1 MKRKFLSLIVAMV
14 MVFGIITPPRGNLA
28 YAAGETP
35 QLAIG
40 DYVKTNGN
48 LDSSTGNYQ
57 GTWTASI
64 PLATVMSPIMPKIP
78 DRGYPHGKEGKNTIA
93 YIEYRVQFP
102 ENVSIGEGITTANTS
117 NIIYG
122 DGIKAT
128 TSGNVVTFKI
138 PLQDVDNPS
147 LKKNY
152 EKDVQNDPST
162 KTVDLSIPYS
172 FNTKDVPGAGNK
184 SITSD
189 GEIEIHPSGRLWSLR
204 KIIFASDKA
213 TKPLATGLPA
223 APDPSKPID
232 PDQNGT
238 PKIPL
243 EGDILI
249 GGETEHDKV
258 YTTHKDATLSFTG
271 ALDVRPIKQQL
282 ANTETSHPGA
292 SGQEEAIAIS
302 GLNFSMTA
310 TFTLPKEMD
319 FDPADVKATLTDAN
333 DKFEITDTKTEGQ
346 KVSVTMKL
354 KDQDKEG
361 KYKTFKDI
369 KEAVNGTGDVLKVT
383 LSGAKFNES
392 SKPNTDYTVKGTIG
406 GNFKATAT
414 MNGNAMPF
422 NFDFVGRQ
430 SAEGRDAIIKDA
442 SDTSIQFTLN
452 YIPEIKAT
460 LPLEG
465 DILIGDETEHTKVY
479 ETGKNVVQKFSG
491 TLNVVPIKKQL
502 ADIEKKYSNAAV
514 QGSKIAISNLD
525 FSMVATFEL
534 PKEMDFDPATVT
546 ATLDGA
552 KDKFEITDTKT
563 VGRKVTVT
571 MKLKD
576 QDQEGKY
583 TTFEDIKTAVNGAG
597 DVLKVTLSGAKFN
610 KDSKPNTNY
619 TVKGTVGGNFKAT
632 ATFND
637 NSIDFNFIFKGL
649 QSKDGK
655 DFVIVDEANNTAIQF
670 TLKYKEEKTPSTPGW
685 TVTPINPADS
695 KLNLVDH
702 LAYMKGYPDLTFGPN
717 RNMTRAEVTM
727 MFARLLKDRPEAN
740 KVYTM
745 PYADVTKDDWYAF
758 AVSYMTEN
766 KLITGYPDGTFK
778 PNNPISRAE
787 FAAIASRFDQLKIGL
802 SLPFNDVGA
811 GHWAYDV
818 IASAA
823 DKGWVNGYP
832 DGSFK
837 PENKITRAEVVST
850 TNRMLNRYADLAFAK
865 AHKTELAPMR
875 DMDESH
881 WAYGAAVEAMNGHDY
896 HRQADGKN
904 ETWILLNGKRFTF
917 PMAPTGIPN

>member
-14 MVFGIITPPRGNLA
+14 MVFGIITPRGNVA
-28 YAAGETP
+28 YAAGETA

-40 DYVKTNGN
+40 NYVETSGT

-57 GTWTASI
+57 GTWTARI

-78 DRGYPHGKEGKNTIA
+78 NSGYPHGKDGKNTIA

-102 ENVSIGEGITTANTS
+102 KNVAIGEGITTANSS

-122 DGIKAT
+122 NGIKAT
-128 TSGNVVTFKI
+128 TSGNLVTFKI

-172 FNTKDVPGAGNK
+172 FNTKDVPDAGNK

-189 GEIEIHPSGRLWSLR
+189 GEIEIHPSGRLWSFG

-223 APDPSKPID
+223 APDPSKPVD

-282 ANTETSHPGA
+282 ANTETGHPGTA
-292 SGQEEAIAIS
+292 EQEEAIAIS

-333 DKFEITDTKTEGQ
+333 DKFEITDTKTEGR

-392 SKPNTDYTVKGTIG
+392 SNPNTDYTVKGTIG
-406 GNFKATAT
+406 GNFQAIAT
-414 MNGNAMPF
+414 MNGKTMSF
-422 NFDFVGRQ
+422 NFDFEGRQ
-430 SAEGRDAIIKDA
+430 SAKGRDAIITDP

-452 YIPEIKAT
+452 YIPEV
-460 LPLEG
+460 PLEG

-479 ETGKNVVQKFSG
+479 ETGKDVVQKFSG

-502 ADIEKKYSNAAV
+502 ADIEKNYSNAAV

-534 PKEMDFDPATVT
+534 PKEMDFDPAEVN
-546 ATLDGA
+546 ATLEGA

-563 VGRKVTVT
+563 EGRKVTVT

-576 QDQEGKY
+576 QDKGKY
-583 TTFEDIKTAVNGAG
+583 KTFEDIKEAVNGTG

-610 KDSKPNTNY
+610 ESSKPNTNY
-619 TVKGTVGGNFKAT
+619 TVKGTVGGGFKAT

-702 LAYMKGYPDLTFGPN
+702 LAYMKGYPNLTFGPD

-745 PYADVTKDDWYAF
+745 LYADVTKDDWYAF

-787 FAAIASRFDQLKIGL
+787 FAAIASRFDQLKTGL
-802 SLPFNDVGA
+802 NLPFNDVGA

>member
-1 MKRKFLSLIVAMV
+1 M
-14 MVFGIITPPRGNLA
+14 G
-28 YAAGETP
+28 
-35 QLAIG
+35 
-40 DYVKTNGN
+40 
-48 LDSSTGNYQ
+48 
-57 GTWTASI
+57 
-64 PLATVMSPIMPKIP
+64 PIMPKIP
-78 DRGYPHGKEGKNTIA
+78 DSGYPHGKDGVNKIA

-102 ENVSIGEGITTANTS
+102 EKVTIGEGITTANTS
-117 NIIYG
+117 NIIDG
-122 DGIKAT
+122 NGIKAT

-138 PLQDVDNPS
+138 PLQDVDNPG

-152 EKDVQNDPST
+152 ERDVQNDPST

-172 FNTKDVPGAGNK
+172 FNTKDVPDAGNK

-189 GEIEIHPSGRLWSLR
+189 GEIEIHPSGRFWSFK
-204 KIIFASDKA
+204 KIIFASDQA
-213 TKPLATGLPA
+213 TKPLASDLSAT
-223 APDPSKPID
+223 PDPAD
-232 PDQNGT
+232 PGQGS
-238 PKIPL
+238 PMEISL

-249 GGETEHDKV
+249 GDETEHDKV
-258 YTTHKDATLSFTG
+258 FTTQKDAPLNFTG
-271 ALDVRPIKQQL
+271 ALDVRPIKKQL
-282 ANTETSHPGA
+282 AEIEKQHQNA
-292 SGQEEAIAIS
+292 SAQGENIVVS
-302 GLNFSMTA
+302 NLDFSMYA
-310 TFTLPKEMD
+310 TLELPKEMD
-319 FDPADVKATLTDAN
+319 FDPAMVEAMLSGDN
-333 DKFEITDTKTEGQ
+333 GKFEIASTKTEGR
-346 KVSVTMKL
+346 KVTVTLKL
-354 KDQDKEG
+354 KNQEN
-361 KYKTFKDI
+361 YKTFEDI
-369 KEAVNGTGDVLKVT
+369 KNAVNGTGDELKVT
-383 LSGAKFNES
+383 LSGAKFN
-392 SKPNTDYTVKGTIG
+392 SKSEPNTNYTVKGTID

-414 MNGNAMPF
+414 MNGHSTSF
-422 NFDFVGRQ
+422 DINFV
-430 SAEGRDAIIKDA
+430 AEQNDAGRDAIIA
-442 SDTSIQFTLN
+442 DTNDPSIQFTLKYN
-452 YIPEIKAT
+452 QEYKKPLA
-460 LPLEG
+460 LEG

-479 ETGKNVVQKFSG
+479 ETGKDVVQKFSG
-491 TLNVVPIKKQL
+491 TLNVQPIKDKL
-502 ADIEKKYSNAAV
+502 KEVENEYSQNSV
-514 QGSKIAISNLD
+514 QGENIAISNLD

-534 PKEMDFDPATVT
+534 PQEMDFDPATVT
-546 ATLDGA
+546 AKLTDA
-552 KDKFEITDTKT
+552 KDKFEITDTTT

-576 QDQEGKY
+576 QDKGIYK
-583 TTFEDIKTAVNGAG
+583 TFEDIKDAVEGTG

-610 KDSKPNTNY
+610 AASKPNTNY
-619 TVKGTVGGNFKAT
+619 TVKGTVGGSFKAT
-632 ATFND
+632 ATFN
-637 NSIDFNFIFKGL
+637 NKSIDFSFIFKGL

-655 DFVIVDEANNTAIQF
+655 DFVLVNEANNTAIQF

-685 TVTPINPADS
+685 TVTPIKPADS

-702 LAYMKGYPDLTFGPN
+702 LAYMKGYPDLTFGPD

-745 PYADVTKDDWYAF
+745 PYADVTKADWYAF

-766 KLITGYPDGTFK
+766 KLIMGYPDGTFK

-787 FAAIASRFDQLKIGL
+787 FAAIASRFDQLKTGL

-875 DMDESH
+875 DMGESH

-917 PMAPTGIPN
+917 PIAPSGMEN

>member
-1 MKRKFLSLIVAMV
+1 MKRKILSLIVAMV
-14 MVFGIITPPRGNLA
+14 MVVSIIAPPLGNIA

-40 DYVKTNGN
+40 NYINTNGN
-48 LDSSTGNYQ
+48 LDSSTGDYQ

-64 PLATVMSPIMPKIP
+64 PIATVMQSVIKVIP
-78 DRGYPHGKEGKNTIA
+78 DTGYPHGKDGKNTIA

-102 ENVSIGEGITTANTS
+102 ENVNIGTVTTANTS
-117 NIIYG
+117 NII
-122 DGIKAT
+122 DGGSMKAT
-128 TSGNVVTFKI
+128 TSGNTVTFKI
-138 PLQDVDNPS
+138 PLADVDNAS
-147 LKKNY
+147 LKANY
-152 EKDVQNDPST
+152 DNDLKSDPST
-162 KTVDLSIPYS
+162 KKVELSIPYS
-172 FNTKDVPGAGNK
+172 FNTKNVPGAGSK
-184 SITSD
+184 SITSN
-189 GEIEIHPSGRLWSLR
+189 GEIEVHPSGRLWSFY
-204 KIIFASDKA
+204 KTTYKSDVA

-223 APDPSKPID
+223 APDPSKPVD

-238 PKIPL
+238 QISL
-243 EGDILI
+243 NGDILI
-249 GGETEHDKV
+249 GDETEHTKV

-271 ALDVRPIKQQL
+271 ALNVKPIKDALKQ
-282 ANTETSHPGA
+282 TENNHPGA
-292 SGQEEAIAIS
+292 ADQEANIAIS
-302 GLNFSMTA
+302 NLDFSMNA
-310 TFTLPKEMD
+310 TFELPKEMD
-319 FDPADVKATLTDAN
+319 FVPAKVNAKLTDAN
-333 DKFEITDTKTEGQ
+333 DKFVITDTTTAGRR
-346 KVSVTMKL
+346 VSVTMKL
-354 KDQDKEG
+354 KDQGKEG

-383 LSGAKFNES
+383 LSGAKFNET
-392 SKPNTDYTVKGTIG
+392 SKPNTNYTVKGSVG
-406 GNFKATAT
+406 GSFKANAKL
-414 MNGNAMPF
+414 NGNTRPF
-422 NFDFVGRQ
+422 NFTFVGQ
-430 SAEGRDAIIKDA
+430 QYDAGKDY
-442 SDTSIQFTLN
+442 TIVNQTNNNSIQFTLN
-452 YIPEIKAT
+452 YIPEV
-460 LPLEG
+460 PLEG

-479 ETGKNVVQKFSG
+479 ETGKDVVQKFTG
-491 TLNVVPIKKQL
+491 TLNVVPIKDKL
-502 ADIEKKYSNAAV
+502 KEVESEYSKNSV
-514 QGSKIAISNLD
+514 QGKNIAISNLD
-525 FSMVATFEL
+525 FSMIATFEL

-552 KDKFEITDTKT
+552 NDKFEITDTTT

-576 QDQEGKY
+576 QDKGIYK
-583 TTFEDIKTAVNGAG
+583 TFEDIKEAVNGTG

-619 TVKGTVGGNFKAT
+619 TVKGTVGGSFKAT
-632 ATFND
+632 ATFN
-637 NSIDFNFIFKGL
+637 NKSIDFSFIFKGL

-655 DFVIVDEANNTAIQF
+655 DFVIVNEANNTAIQF

-685 TVTPINPADS
+685 TVTPIDPSYS

-702 LAYMKGYPDLTFGPN
+702 LAYMKGYPDLTFGPD

-740 KVYTM
+740 KVYAM
-745 PYADVTKDDWYAF
+745 PYSDVTKADWYAY

-778 PNNPISRAE
+778 PNSPISRAE
-787 FAAIASRFDQLKIGL
+787 FAAIASRFDQLKTGL
-802 SLPFNDVGA
+802 SLPFNDVKA

-823 DKGWVNGYP
+823 NKGWVNGYP

-917 PMAPTGIPN
+917 PIAPSGIPN

>member
-14 MVFGIITPPRGNLA
+14 MVFGIITPRGNVA
-28 YAAGETP
+28 YAAGETA

-40 DYVKTNGN
+40 NYVETSGT

-57 GTWTASI
+57 GTWTARI

-78 DRGYPHGKEGKNTIA
+78 NSGYPHGKDGKNTIA

-102 ENVSIGEGITTANTS
+102 KNVAIGEGITTANSS

-122 DGIKAT
+122 NGIKAT
-128 TSGNVVTFKI
+128 TSGNLVTFKI

-172 FNTKDVPGAGNK
+172 FNTKDVPDAGNK

-189 GEIEIHPSGRLWSLR
+189 GEIEIHPSGRLWSFG

-223 APDPSKPID
+223 APDPSKPVD

-282 ANTETSHPGA
+282 ANTETGHPGTA
-292 SGQEEAIAIS
+292 EQEEAIAIS

-333 DKFEITDTKTEGQ
+333 DKFEITDTKTEGR

-392 SKPNTDYTVKGTIG
+392 SNPNTDYTVKGTIG
-406 GNFKATAT
+406 GNFQAIAT
-414 MNGNAMPF
+414 MNGKTMSF
-422 NFDFVGRQ
+422 NFDFEGRQ
-430 SAEGRDAIIKDA
+430 SAKGRDAIITDP

-452 YIPEIKAT
+452 YIPEV
-460 LPLEG
+460 PLEG

-479 ETGKNVVQKFSG
+479 ETGKDVVQKFSG

-502 ADIEKKYSNAAV
+502 ADIEKNYSNAAV

-534 PKEMDFDPATVT
+534 PKEMDFDPAEVN
-546 ATLDGA
+546 ATLEGA

-563 VGRKVTVT
+563 EGRKVTVT

-576 QDQEGKY
+576 QDKGKY
-583 TTFEDIKTAVNGAG
+583 KTFEDIKEAVNGTG

-610 KDSKPNTNY
+610 ESSKPNTNY
-619 TVKGTVGGNFKAT
+619 TVKGTVGGGFKAT

-702 LAYMKGYPDLTFGPN
+702 LAYMKGYPNLTFGPD

-787 FAAIASRFDQLKIGL
+787 FAAIASRFDQLKTGL
-802 SLPFNDVGA
+802 NLPFNDVGA

>member
-14 MVFGIITPPRGNLA
+14 MVFGIITPPRGNVA
-28 YAAGETP
+28 YAAGETA

-40 DYVKTNGN
+40 NYVETSGT

-78 DRGYPHGKEGKNTIA
+78 NSGYPHGKDGKNTIA

-102 ENVSIGEGITTANTS
+102 KNVAIGEGITTANSS

-122 DGIKAT
+122 NGIKAT
-128 TSGNVVTFKI
+128 TSGNLVTFKI

-172 FNTKDVPGAGNK
+172 FNTKDVPDAGNK

-189 GEIEIHPSGRLWSLR
+189 GEIEIHPSGRLWSFR

-223 APDPSKPID
+223 APDPSKPVD

-282 ANTETSHPGA
+282 ANTETGHPGTA
-292 SGQEEAIAIS
+292 EQEEAIAIS

-333 DKFEITDTKTEGQ
+333 DKFEITDTKTEGR

-392 SKPNTDYTVKGTIG
+392 SNPNTDYTVKGTIG
-406 GNFKATAT
+406 GNFQAIAT
-414 MNGNAMPF
+414 MNGKTMSF
-422 NFDFVGRQ
+422 NFDFEGRQ
-430 SAEGRDAIIKDA
+430 SAKGRDAIITDP

-452 YIPEIKAT
+452 YIPEV
-460 LPLEG
+460 PLEG

-479 ETGKNVVQKFSG
+479 ETGKDVVQKFSG

-502 ADIEKKYSNAAV
+502 ADIEKNYSNAAV

-534 PKEMDFDPATVT
+534 PKEMDFDPAEVN
-546 ATLDGA
+546 ATLEGA

-563 VGRKVTVT
+563 EGRKVTVT

-576 QDQEGKY
+576 QDKGKY
-583 TTFEDIKTAVNGAG
+583 KTFEDIKEAVNGTG

-610 KDSKPNTNY
+610 ESSKPNTNY
-619 TVKGTVGGNFKAT
+619 TVKGTVGGGFKAT

-702 LAYMKGYPDLTFGPN
+702 LAYMKGYPNLTFGPD

-745 PYADVTKDDWYAF
+745 PYSDVTKDDWYAF

-766 KLITGYPDGTFK
+766 KLIMGYPDGTFR

-787 FAAIASRFDQLKIGL
+787 FAAIASRFDQLKPGL
-802 SLPFNDVGA
+802 SLPFNDVKA

-823 DKGWVNGYP
+823 DKGWINGYP

>member
-1 MKRKFLSLIVAMV
+1 MKRKFLSLIVALV
-14 MVFGIITPPRGNLA
+14 MVAGIIAPPLSNIA

-40 DYVKTNGN
+40 NYINTNGN
-48 LDSSTGNYQ
+48 LDSSTGDYQ

-64 PLATVMSPIMPKIP
+64 PLATVMSPIMTKIP
-78 DRGYPHGKEGKNTIA
+78 DRGYPHGKDGKNTIA

-102 ENVSIGEGITTANTS
+102 KNVTIGKGITTANSS

-122 DGIKAT
+122 NGIKAT

-138 PLQDVDNPS
+138 PLQDVDNSS

-152 EKDVQNDPST
+152 AKDVAEGPST
-162 KTVDLSIPYS
+162 KTLDLSIPYS
-172 FNTKDVPGAGNK
+172 FNTKDVPDAGSK
-184 SITSD
+184 SITSN
-189 GEIEIHPSGRLWSLR
+189 GEIEVHPSGTFWSFR
-204 KIIFASDKA
+204 KIIFASDQA
-213 TKPLATGLPA
+213 TKPLASDLSAT
-223 APDPSKPID
+223 PDPAD
-232 PDQNGT
+232 PGQGST
-238 PKIPL
+238 MEIPL

-249 GGETEHDKV
+249 GDQTEHDKV
-258 YTTHKDATLSFTG
+258 FTTQKDATLSFTG

-282 ANTETSHPGA
+282 ASIETGHPGA
-292 SGQEEAIAIS
+292 SGQEDEIAIS
-302 GLNFSMTA
+302 DLNFSMVA
-310 TFTLPKEMD
+310 TFTLPDQMD
-319 FDPADVKATLTDAN
+319 FDPAEVKATLDGAN
-333 DKFEITDTKTEGQ
+333 DKFEITDTKTVGRT
-346 KVSVTMKL
+346 VTVTMTL
-354 KDQDKEG
+354 KDQGKEG
-361 KYKTFKDI
+361 KYTTFTAIKD
-369 KEAVNGTGDVLKVT
+369 AVVNTGDFLKVT
-383 LSGAKFNES
+383 LSGAKFNDT
-392 SKPNTDYTVKGTIG
+392 SKPDTNYTVKGTIG
-406 GNFKATAT
+406 GSFKATAKL
-414 MNGNAMPF
+414 NGNVIPF
-422 NFDFVGRQ
+422 SFDFVGRQ
-430 SAEGRDAIIKDA
+430 SDAGKDY
-442 SDTSIQFTLN
+442 TIVNQTNNNSIQFTLN
-452 YIPEIKAT
+452 YIPEV
-460 LPLEG
+460 PLEG

-479 ETGKNVVQKFSG
+479 ETGKDVVQKFTG

-514 QGSKIAISNLD
+514 QGSKIAISNLG

-546 ATLDGA
+546 AKLTDA

-563 VGRKVTVT
+563 EGRKVTVT

-576 QDQEGKY
+576 QDKGKY
-583 TTFEDIKTAVNGAG
+583 KTFEDIKEAVNGTG
-597 DVLKVTLSGAKFN
+597 DFLKVTLSGAKFN
-610 KDSKPNTNY
+610 DTSKPNTNY
-619 TVKGTVGGNFKAT
+619 TVKGTVGGGFKAT
-632 ATFND
+632 ATFNKKT
-637 NSIDFNFIFKGL
+637 IDFSFIFKGL

-655 DFVIVDEANNTAIQF
+655 DFVIVNEANNTAIQF

-685 TVTPINPADS
+685 TVTPSSPADS

-702 LAYMKGYPDLTFGPN
+702 LAYMKGYPDLTFGPD

-740 KVYTM
+740 KVYAM
-745 PYADVTKDDWYAF
+745 PYSDVTKADWYAY

-766 KLITGYPDGTFK
+766 KLIMGYPDGTFR

-787 FAAIASRFDQLKIGL
+787 FAAIASRFDQLKPGL
-802 SLPFNDVGA
+802 SLPFNDVKA

-865 AHKTELAPMR
+865 AHKNELAPMR

-881 WAYGAAVEAMNGHDY
+881 WAYGAAVEAMNGHDDR
-896 HRQADGKN
+896 RQADGKN

-917 PMAPTGIPN
+917 PIAPSGIAK

>member
-14 MVFGIITPPRGNLA
+14 MVFGIITPPRGNVA
-28 YAAGETP
+28 YAAGETA

-40 DYVKTNGN
+40 NYVETSGT

-78 DRGYPHGKEGKNTIA
+78 NSGYPHGKDGKNTIA

-102 ENVSIGEGITTANTS
+102 KNVAIGEGITTANSS

-122 DGIKAT
+122 NGIKAT
-128 TSGNVVTFKI
+128 TSGNLVTFKI

-172 FNTKDVPGAGNK
+172 FNTKDVPDAGNK

-189 GEIEIHPSGRLWSLR
+189 GEIEIHPSGRLWSFR

-282 ANTETSHPGA
+282 ANTETGHPGA

-333 DKFEITDTKTEGQ
+333 DKFEITDTKTEGR

-392 SKPNTDYTVKGTIG
+392 SNPNTDYTVKGTIG
-406 GNFKATAT
+406 GSFKATAKL
-414 MNGNAMPF
+414 NGNVIPF
-422 NFDFVGRQ
+422 SFDFVGRQ
-430 SAEGRDAIIKDA
+430 SDAGKDY
-442 SDTSIQFTLN
+442 TIVNQTNNNSIQFTLN
-452 YIPEIKAT
+452 YIPEV
-460 LPLEG
+460 PLEG

-479 ETGKNVVQKFSG
+479 ETGKDVVQKFSG

-514 QGSKIAISNLD
+514 QGNKIAISNLD
-525 FSMVATFEL
+525 FSMIATFEL

-546 ATLDGA
+546 AKLTDA

-563 VGRKVTVT
+563 EGRKVTVT

-576 QDQEGKY
+576 QDKGNYK
-583 TTFEDIKTAVNGAG
+583 TFEDIKEAVNGTG

-610 KDSKPNTNY
+610 ESSKPNTNY
-619 TVKGTVGGNFKAT
+619 TVKGTVGGGFKAT

-649 QSKDGK
+649 QSEDGK

-702 LAYMKGYPDLTFGPN
+702 LAYMKGYPDLTFGPD

-787 FAAIASRFDQLKIGL
+787 FAAIASRFDQLKTGL

>member
-14 MVFGIITPPRGNLA
+14 MVVGIIAPPLSNIA
-28 YAAGETP
+28 YAQSETP
-35 QLAIG
+35 KSATG
-40 DYVKTNGN
+40 D
-48 LDSSTGNYQ
+48 S
-57 GTWTASI
+57 
-64 PLATVMSPIMPKIP
+64 
-78 DRGYPHGKEGKNTIA
+78 
-93 YIEYRVQFP
+93 
-102 ENVSIGEGITTANTS
+102 
-117 NIIYG
+117 
-122 DGIKAT
+122 IKA
-128 TSGNVVTFKI
+128 
-138 PLQDVDNPS
+138 D
-147 LKKNY
+147 KN
-152 EKDVQNDPST
+152 
-162 KTVDLSIPYS
+162 L
-172 FNTKDVPGAGNK
+172 
-184 SITSD
+184 TSD
-189 GEIEIHPSGRLWSLR
+189 RSA
-204 KIIFASDKA
+204 ASVQVVQD
-213 TKPLATGLPA
+213 GM
-223 APDPSKPID
+223 
-232 PDQNGT
+232 Q
-238 PKIPL
+238 IPL

-249 GGETEHDKV
+249 GDETEHDKV

-282 ANTETSHPGA
+282 ASIETGHPGA
-292 SGQEEAIAIS
+292 SGQEDEIAIS
-302 GLNFSMTA
+302 DLNFSMVA
-310 TFTLPKEMD
+310 TFTLPDQMD
-319 FDPADVKATLTDAN
+319 FDSAEVKATLDGAN
-333 DKFEITDTKTEGQ
+333 DKFEITDTKTVGRT
-346 KVSVTMKL
+346 VTVTMTL
-354 KDQDKEG
+354 KDQGKEG
-361 KYKTFKDI
+361 KYTTFTAIKD
-369 KEAVNGTGDVLKVT
+369 AVVNTGDFLKVT
-383 LSGAKFNES
+383 LSGAKFNDT
-392 SKPNTDYTVKGTIG
+392 SKPRTNYTVKGTIG
-406 GNFKATAT
+406 GNFNATAT
-414 MNGNAMPF
+414 MNGNTMPF
-422 NFDFVGRQ
+422 NFIFVGHQ
-430 SAEGRDAIIKDA
+430 SDAGKDYTIVNQT
-442 SDTSIQFTLN
+442 DNNSIQFTLN
-452 YIPEIKAT
+452 YIPEIKDT
-460 LPLEG
+460 LHLDG

-479 ETGKNVVQKFSG
+479 ETGKDVVQKFIG
-491 TLNVVPIKKQL
+491 TLNVVPIKDKL
-502 ADIEKKYSNAAV
+502 KEVESEYSKNSV
-514 QGSKIAISNLD
+514 QGKNIAISNLD
-525 FSMVATFEL
+525 FSMIATFEL

-552 KDKFEITDTKT
+552 NDKFEITDTTT

-576 QDQEGKY
+576 QDKGIYK
-583 TTFEDIKTAVNGAG
+583 TFEDIKEAVNGTG

-619 TVKGTVGGNFKAT
+619 TVKGTVGGSFKAT
-632 ATFND
+632 ATFN
-637 NSIDFNFIFKGL
+637 NKSIDFSFIFKGL

-655 DFVIVDEANNTAIQF
+655 DFVIVNEANNTAIQF

-685 TVTPINPADS
+685 TVTPIDPSYS

-702 LAYMKGYPDLTFGPN
+702 LAYMKGYPDLTFGPD

-745 PYADVTKDDWYAF
+745 PYTDVTKADWYAY

-778 PNNPISRAE
+778 PNSPISRAE
-787 FAAIASRFDQLKIGL
+787 FAAIASRFDQLKTGL
-802 SLPFNDVGA
+802 SLPFNDVKA

-865 AHKTELAPMR
+865 SHKTELAPMR

-917 PMAPTGIPN
+917 PIAPSGIAN

>member
-1 MKRKFLSLIVAMV
+1 MKRKILSLIVAMV
-14 MVFGIITPPRGNLA
+14 MVVGIIAPPLGNIA

-35 QLAIG
+35 QLA
-40 DYVKTNGN
+40 
-48 LDSSTGNYQ
+48 TGNS
-57 GTWTASI
+57 TNA
-64 PLATVMSPIMPKIP
+64 
-78 DRGYPHGKEGKNTIA
+78 DE
-93 YIEYRVQFP
+93 
-102 ENVSIGEGITTANTS
+102 
-117 NIIYG
+117 
-122 DGIKAT
+122 
-128 TSGNVVTFKI
+128 
-138 PLQDVDNPS
+138 S
-147 LKKNY
+147 LK
-152 EKDVQNDPST
+152 ST
-162 KTVDLSIPYS
+162 
-172 FNTKDVPGAGNK
+172 
-184 SITSD
+184 
-189 GEIEIHPSGRLWSLR
+189 R
-204 KIIFASDKA
+204 
-213 TKPLATGLPA
+213 PA
-223 APDPSKPID
+223 ASVQAVQGQVYK
-232 PDQNGT
+232 T
-238 PKIPL
+238 SIPL

-249 GGETEHDKV
+249 GDETEHTKV

-271 ALDVRPIKQQL
+271 ALDVRPIKDQL
-282 ANTETSHPGA
+282 ATIQSGHPGA
-292 SGQEEAIAIS
+292 SGQENEIAIS
-302 GLNFSMTA
+302 DLN
-310 TFTLPKEMD
+310 
-319 FDPADVKATLTDAN
+319 
-333 DKFEITDTKTEGQ
+333 
-346 KVSVTMKL
+346 
-354 KDQDKEG
+354 
-361 KYKTFKDI
+361 
-369 KEAVNGTGDVLKVT
+369 
-383 LSGAKFNES
+383 
-392 SKPNTDYTVKGTIG
+392 
-406 GNFKATAT
+406 
-414 MNGNAMPF
+414 
-422 NFDFVGRQ
+422 
-430 SAEGRDAIIKDA
+430 
-442 SDTSIQFTLN
+442 
-452 YIPEIKAT
+452 
-460 LPLEG
+460 
-465 DILIGDETEHTKVY
+465 
-479 ETGKNVVQKFSG
+479 
-491 TLNVVPIKKQL
+491 
-502 ADIEKKYSNAAV
+502 
-514 QGSKIAISNLD
+514 
-525 FSMVATFEL
+525 FSMVATFTL
-534 PKEMDFDPATVT
+534 PDQMDFDPAEVK

-563 VGRKVTVT
+563 VGRTVTVTMTLKDQGKEGKYTTFTDIKDAVVNTGDFLKVTLSGAKFNNTSKPNINYTVKGTIGGKFQATATMSGSTISFDLDFVGKQNADGRDALITNDKDTSIQFTLNYIREIKDTLHLDGDILIGDETEHTKVYETGKDVVQKFTGTLNVVPIKDKLKEVEKEYSKNSVQGKNIAISNLDFSMIATFTLPDQMDFDPATVAATLDGANDKFEITNTTTAGRKVTVT

-576 QDQEGKY
+576 QDKGIYK
-583 TTFEDIKTAVNGAG
+583 TFEDIKNAVEGTG

-632 ATFND
+632 ATLYGT
-637 NSIDFNFIFKGL
+637 SSDFRFLFEGL

-670 TLKYKEEKTPSTPGW
+670 TLKYKEEKTPSTPS
-685 TVTPINPADS
+685 TPSRTIIPIKPADT

-702 LAYMKGYPDLTFGPN
+702 LAYMKGYPDLTFGPD

-745 PYADVTKDDWYAF
+745 PYADVTKDDWFAF

-787 FAAIASRFDQLKIGL
+787 FAAIASRFDQLKTGL
-802 SLPFNDVGA
+802 NLPFNDVGA

-865 AHKTELAPMR
+865 SHKTELAPMR